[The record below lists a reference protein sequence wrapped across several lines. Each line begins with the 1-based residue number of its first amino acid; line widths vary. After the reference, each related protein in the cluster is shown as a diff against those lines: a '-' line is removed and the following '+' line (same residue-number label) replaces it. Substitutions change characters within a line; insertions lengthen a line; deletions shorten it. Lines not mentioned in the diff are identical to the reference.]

1 MADKNDKQFLVEL
14 AYSRHMR
21 KNIGYILPQKRDV
34 PFYTINTFLRYKNYV
49 SWIRPITISEWGCL

>member
-21 KNIGYILPQKRDV
+21 KNLGYILPKKCHV
-34 PFYTINTFLRYKNYV
+34 PLYTINTFFLQELCIVDKAYHYQ
-49 SWIRPITISEWGCL
+49 